1 MIIIRKAHQASQV
14 MLPSTAFILFA
25 EAHQAEASRR
35 TDVIYGENI
44 SYFGFTKHNPF
55 DLAYSNQKER
65 EILSSV

>member
-1 MIIIRKAHQASQV
+1 MVIIRKAQ
-14 MLPSTAFILFA
+14 
-25 EAHQAEASRR
+25 QAEASCR